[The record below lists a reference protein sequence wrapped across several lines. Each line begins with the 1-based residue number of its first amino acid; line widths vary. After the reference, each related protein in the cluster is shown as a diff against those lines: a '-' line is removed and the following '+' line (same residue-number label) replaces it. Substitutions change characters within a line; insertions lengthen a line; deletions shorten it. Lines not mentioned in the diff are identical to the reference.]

1 MMYPSS
7 RNIPPCPGDPRDYTL
22 VKRGNKYYWRLNR
35 GTIKP
40 ATLNNAMRH
49 RNRVMKITSPFI
61 KKVKR
66 VLLPYIKYLQVS
78 DLHQRLYK
86 MAEQQVAH
94 TGRPGLSSFN
104 LFDLQPDHPIDHL
117 LQAPFNVSRIEDR
130 VQIVMLPI
138 GEPVKKHN
146 KDVTEFVF
154 ELILVIGDADSMWVE
169 DQSFPIFN
177 IKDPLLVP
185 FVMEQVV
192 PADKPWMLILKVSC
206 FEGKE
211 WARSGR
217 HYGMKV
223 VAAGDL

>member
-1 MMYPSS
+1 MPYPSS
-7 RNIPPCPGDPRDYTL
+7 RKIPPCPGDPRDYTL

-40 ATLNNAMRH
+40 ATLNDSLLH
-49 RNRVMKITSPFI
+49 RSQVMKITSPFVR
-61 KKVKR
+61 KLKR
-66 VLLPYIKYLQVS
+66 LLLPYINYLQVK
-78 DLHQRLYK
+78 DLHQRLYRE
-86 MAEQQVAH
+86 AERQVAD
-94 TGRPGLSSFN
+94 TGHPGLSSFKQ
-104 LFDLQPDHPIDHL
+104 FDLQPNYPIDHL
-117 LQAPFNVSRIEDR
+117 LRAPYNMIKTEGR
-130 VQIVMLPI
+130 VQIVIIPI
-138 GEPVKKHN
+138 SEPVKKHN

-169 DQSFPIFN
+169 DQSSPIFN

-192 PADKPWMLILKVSC
+192 PTDKPWMLILKVSC

-223 VAAGDL
+223 VAVGE